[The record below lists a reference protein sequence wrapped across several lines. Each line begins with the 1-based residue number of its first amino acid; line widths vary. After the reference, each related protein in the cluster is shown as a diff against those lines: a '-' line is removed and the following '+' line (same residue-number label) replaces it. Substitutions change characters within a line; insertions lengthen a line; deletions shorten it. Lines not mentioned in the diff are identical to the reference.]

1 MLDKWNERFSSNEY
15 AYGKEPNIIF
25 KEELEKLKPG
35 KILLPA
41 EGEGRNAVFAAKLGW
56 DVTAFD
62 YSEKAR
68 EKALKLA
75 EESGVKINY
84 EISAIEDYD
93 FKENEFDAIG
103 LVFCHIH
110 EDEREQLHHK
120 LVNSLKHN
128 GHIIMVVY
136 DVNQLKYGT
145 GGPKEK
151 EFLYTLESLV
161 EDFIDLDFVSLSSE
175 KIDLSEG
182 LFHKGTSEVIR
193 FTGKKEEN
201 N

>member
-110 EDEREQLHHK
+110 ENDREQLHHK
-120 LVNSLKHN
+120 LVNSLKPN

>member
-75 EESGVKINY
+75 EENGVHFKY
-84 EISAIEDYD
+84 EISTIEDYD

-120 LVNSLKHN
+120 LVHSLKQN

-151 EFLYTLESLV
+151 EFLYTLENLV